1 MRRLIACILIGSA
14 QAIGSAHAQTYPAK
28 PIRMIVPFPA
38 GGGSDSAARNLAP
51 RLAER
56 LKQQIIVDN
65 RPGAAGAIGTE
76 YAARAAPDGYTILLG
91 STSELALYP
100 ALAARINYDTLRDFV
115 TVALVADVAFM
126 LVVHP
131 SLPARSV
138 HELVQLAKARPGEIN
153 YGSAGAGATSHL
165 TMALFC
171 HMTGTRMTHI
181 PYKGSPA
188 AAADLLGGH
197 LHVMMPPMPS
207 VLPHAQRGR
216 LRALGVSSAQRWPGV
231 KHLPTMAESG
241 LPGYE
246 ILLWTGVLAPANTP
260 GEIVSR
266 LHREIAQVLANVDV
280 VQGFANQGA
289 VIRLQGPEQFAAFIK
304 AEMGKWSRIGR
315 ETGIS
320 LQ

>member
-1 MRRLIACILIGSA
+1 MSCRLLSVLVAAGCATGA
-14 QAIGSAHAQTYPAK
+14 VQAQTYPMK

-65 RPGAAGAIGTE
+65 RTGAAGAIGTE
-76 YAARAAPDGYTILLG
+76 SAARAAPDGYTLLLG

-100 ALAARINYDTLRDFV
+100 ALAPKLGYDTLRDFA
-115 TVALVADVAFM
+115 TIALVSDIAFM

-138 HELVQLAKARPGEIN
+138 KELVQLARARPGEIN
-153 YGSAGAGATSHL
+153 YGSAGTGATSHL
-165 TMALFC
+165 TLALFC
-171 HMTGTRMTHI
+171 HMTGTRMAHI
-181 PYKGSPA
+181 PYKGSAP

-197 LHVMMPPMPS
+197 LQAMMPPMPS
-207 VLPHAQRGR
+207 VLPHVASGR
-216 LRALGVSSAQRWPGV
+216 LRALAVSSAQRWPTAPN
-231 KHLPTMAESG
+231 LPTMAEAG
-241 LPGYE
+241 LTGYD
-246 ILLWTGVLAPANTP
+246 IVLWTGVLVPTGTPAD
-260 GEIVSR
+260 IVAR
-266 LHREIAQVLANVDV
+266 LHREIAQVVVNADV

-289 VIRLQGPEQFAAFIK
+289 VIRLQGPEQFGGYIK
-304 AEMGKWSRIGR
+304 AEMTKWAQIARQ
-315 ETGIS
+315 TGIS

>member
-1 MRRLIACILIGSA
+1 MKRHFAFIPIVLA
-14 QAIGSAHAQTYPAK
+14 QAIGSVHAQTYPTK

-76 YAARAAPDGYTILLG
+76 YAARAAPDGYTLLLG

-100 ALAARINYDTLRDFV
+100 ALASKLNYDTLRDFV
-115 TVALVADVAFM
+115 TIALVADVAFM

-138 HELVQLAKARPGEIN
+138 RELVQLAKARPGEIN

-171 HMTGTRMTHI
+171 HMTGTSMVHV

-207 VLPHAQRGR
+207 VLPHAQSGR
-216 LRALGVSSAQRWPGV
+216 LRALGVSSAKRWPGV
-231 KHLPTMAESG
+231 TNLPTMAESG
-241 LPGYE
+241 LSGYE

-260 GEIVSR
+260 AEIVSR
-266 LHREIAQVLANVDV
+266 LHREIAQVLANADV

-289 VIRLQGPEQFAAFIK
+289 VIHLQGPEQFAAFIK
-304 AEMGKWSRIGR
+304 AEMGKWARIGR
-315 ETGIS
+315 QTGIGV
-320 LQ
+320 Q